1 MDERHRQ
8 TTRSERKI
16 SASICIV
23 KSRSRVE
30 ILRTM
35 RSVGRLLL
43 LALALALLHRWS
55 AGAELVARATLALGV
70 LAVIAELAGRLMVFW
85 GWPRVTGFL
94 ASGILLGPY
103 GLGLVRAEEAAAL
116 RVIGDAAVALFALR
130 AGLELRG
137 NGTDGRAGPPR
148 YLTASVVVPFV
159 VTAGV
164 VYALHPWF
172 PLTIHQPT
180 GDAVAVALALGAVT
194 VVAAPG
200 LTWLAKQDTPDATTG
215 RDLLRLHVMRDFVA
229 VPLFAVTLLL
239 VRFLTSAGT
248 LHEAAF
254 WLPLLALAVS
264 VVGGGLMA
272 GLVIRFAAALAVPS
286 GVVMVAVAIGAG
298 AAGLLGQG
306 EVTITALV
314 AGLVLARWGGD
325 GAGADRL
332 RRHFDVRGV
341 TLAGAA
347 FAIVAVGLDV
357 SAWFELWPWM
367 ALLVFVRGAGLYWAG
382 RWAARDAAV
391 TDVLARQGWLGL
403 ISQAGVGLL
412 LASVGRR
419 AFPEWGVSFESLVV
433 GLVAVHA
440 TFGPLC
446 MRWALARRA
455 SPVEGASGAA

>member
-1 MDERHRQ
+1 
-8 TTRSERKI
+8 
-16 SASICIV
+16 
-23 KSRSRVE
+23 
-30 ILRTM
+30 M
-35 RSVGRLLL
+35 RSVGRLLV
-43 LALALALLHRWS
+43 LALALGLLHRWT
-55 AGAELVARATLALGV
+55 AGADLVARTTLALGV
-70 LAVIAELAGRLMVFW
+70 LAVTAELAGRLMALW

-137 NGTDGRAGPPR
+137 SGGPAGPPR
-148 YLTASVVVPFV
+148 YLTASVVVPVV
-159 VTAGV
+159 VTAGI

-180 GDAVAVALALGAVT
+180 GDAVAVALALGTLT

-200 LTWLAKQDTPDATTG
+200 VTWLAQQDTPDATTG

-254 WLPLLALAVS
+254 WLPLLTLGAS
-264 VVGGGLMA
+264 VLGGGLLA
-272 GLVIRFAAALAVPS
+272 GLVIRFAASLAIPP
-286 GVVMVAVAIGAG
+286 GVVMVAVAFGAG
-298 AAGLLGQG
+298 AAGLLGHA
-306 EVTITALV
+306 EVTLTALV
-314 AGLVLARWGGD
+314 AGLVLARWD
-325 GAGADRL
+325 GSSAATL

-341 TLAGAA
+341 ALAGVA
-347 FAIVAVGLDV
+347 FAMVAVGLDV
-357 SAWFELWPWM
+357 SAWFALWPWM

-403 ISQAGVGLL
+403 ISQGGVGLL
-412 LASVGRR
+412 LAAVGRR

-446 MRWALARRA
+446 LRWALARRA
-455 SPVEGASGAA
+455 SPVEGVSGAA

>member
-1 MDERHRQ
+1 
-8 TTRSERKI
+8 
-16 SASICIV
+16 
-23 KSRSRVE
+23 
-30 ILRTM
+30 M
-35 RSVGRLLL
+35 RSVGRLLV
-43 LALALALLHRWS
+43 LALALGLLHRWS
-55 AGAELVARATLALGV
+55 AGADLVARATLALGV
-70 LAVIAELAGRLMVFW
+70 LAVTAELAGRLMVLW

-116 RVIGDAAVALFALR
+116 RLIGDAAVALFALR

-137 NGTDGRAGPPR
+137 NGTGGQAGPPR

-159 VTAGV
+159 VTAGI

-180 GDAVAVALALGAVT
+180 GDAIAVALALGTVT

-200 LTWLAKQDTPDATTG
+200 LTWLAQQDTPDATTG

-248 LHEAAF
+248 LHEGAF
-254 WLPLLALAVS
+254 WLPLLTLGAS
-264 VVGGGLMA
+264 VLGGGLLA
-272 GLVIRFAAALAVPS
+272 GLVIRFAAALAIPP
-286 GVVMVAVAIGAG
+286 GVVMVGVAFGAG
-298 AAGLLGQG
+298 VAGLLGHA
-306 EVTITALV
+306 EATLTALV
-314 AGLVLARWGGD
+314 AGLVLARWD
-325 GAGADRL
+325 GTSADRL

-341 TLAGAA
+341 ALAGAA

-382 RWAARDAAV
+382 RWAARNAAV
-391 TDVLARQGWLGL
+391 TDVIARQGWLGL
-403 ISQAGVGLL
+403 ISQGGVGLV
-412 LASVGRR
+412 LAAVGRR

-446 MRWALARRA
+446 LRWALARRA
-455 SPVEGASGAA
+455 SPVEGVSGAA